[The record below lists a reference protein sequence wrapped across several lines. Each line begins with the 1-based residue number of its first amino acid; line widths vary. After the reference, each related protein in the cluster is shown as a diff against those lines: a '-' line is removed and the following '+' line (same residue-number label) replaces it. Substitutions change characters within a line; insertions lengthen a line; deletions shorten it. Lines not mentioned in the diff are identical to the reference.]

1 MERVTNDYSKI
12 FTEVDEIFA
21 HLPEELLNKVPAK
34 IKKEVKE
41 NKDTNYKFEYDETKE
56 LKNQKIYEQTKD
68 FISLIYIIYISRK
81 AERQRLIEICK
92 ENDIKNK
99 KEKEEK
105 YAVENLFKNK
115 LQKNNKS
122 EEIALQEIKKKN
134 IFSKIIEKI
143 KNIFKK

>member
-1 MERVTNDYSKI
+1 MKKDTKDFSKVFTEIDEILAYLPEQLLSKI
-12 FTEVDEIFA
+12 
-21 HLPEELLNKVPAK
+21 PQK